1 MSHNKNGKTSHGQN
15 VSRKVDDFSA
25 GNNGPR
31 KLKSYLIAR
40 PNEVHEFL
48 RNMYLICL
56 EDCSSSGIDEIFGE
70 NGGSGNYPIFVQPE
84 DPVQKRGRVHN
95 YLGMVFDFTVIGT
108 AKVTMPLFTGDF
120 LEGVK
125 DIEGVSP
132 TPATNDLFKV
142 LPMKY
147 PKLFG
152 YGTS

>member
-1 MSHNKNGKTSHGQN
+1 MCTAETE
-15 VSRKVDDFSA
+15 VIIDDLFAQLSA
-25 GNNGPR
+25 
-31 KLKSYLIAR
+31 K
-40 PNEVHEFL
+40 
-48 RNMYLICL
+48 
-56 EDCSSSGIDEIFGE
+56 
-70 NGGSGNYPIFVQPE
+70 YPGL
-84 DPVQKRGRVHN
+84 VQKRGRVHN